1 MTLQFEREALA
12 DLAREAGRL
21 AQAARRSL
29 VREIK
34 PDGSVV
40 TNADREVEVFLRE
53 RLAQLQPG
61 SAVWGEEFGFAE
73 DGPGGVWLVD
83 PVDGTTNFSLGS
95 PLWGVSIA
103 FYHAGEVLA
112 GAVALPDLGETY
124 SCIAGGGVDLDGSTL
139 LPLASGPIDSGSP
152 VSVSDSP
159 MKRHPRQPWPGKLR
173 CGGAVCV
180 DGCFVASG
188 RLRGLV
194 GMREKLYDIAAV
206 ALFVTELGGIVRYA
220 DGRPLRF
227 EDIADDSP
235 IADAWLL
242 FPAESGFVLDTAE

>member
-61 SAVWGEEFGFAE
+61 SAVWGEELGFAE

>member
-1 MTLQFEREALA
+1 MNLQFEREALA

-61 SAVWGEEFGFAE
+61 SAVWGEELGFAE

-124 SCIAGGGVDLDGSTL
+124 SCIAGGGVDLDGRTL

>member
-12 DLAREAGRL
+12 DLAREAGRM
-21 AQAARRSL
+21 AQTARRAL

-40 TNADREVEVFLRE
+40 TNADREVEAFLRE

-61 SAVWGEEFGFAE
+61 SDVWGEEFGFAE

-124 SCIAGGGVDLDGSTL
+124 SCIAGGGVDLDGRTL
-139 LPLASGPIDSGSP
+139 LPLAPGPIDSGSP
-152 VSVSDSP
+152 VSVSDAP
-159 MKRHPRQPWPGKLR
+159 MRRHPRQPWPGKLR

-206 ALFVTELGGIVRYA
+206 ALFVSDLGGIVRYA

>member
-29 VREIK
+29 VREVK

-124 SCIAGGGVDLDGSTL
+124 SCIAGGGVDLDGRTL

>member
-124 SCIAGGGVDLDGSTL
+124 SCIAGGGVDLDGRTL

>member
-21 AQAARRSL
+21 AQSARRSL

-124 SCIAGGGVDLDGSTL
+124 SCIAGGGVDLDGRTL

-227 EDIADDSP
+227 EDIADDRP

>member
-21 AQAARRSL
+21 AQSARRSL

-124 SCIAGGGVDLDGSTL
+124 SCIAGGGVDLDGRTL

-152 VSVSDSP
+152 ETALV
-159 MKRHPRQPWPGKLR
+159 RQTALR
-173 CGGAVCV
+173 RGGVRGWV
-180 DGCFVASG
+180 
-188 RLRGLV
+188 LRGLGSFARAGGHARKAV
-194 GMREKLYDIAAV
+194 RHRRRGPVRHGTGRYRALRRRPPAAV
-206 ALFVTELGGIVRYA
+206 RGHRR
-220 DGRPLRF
+220 RPPDR
-227 EDIADDSP
+227 
-235 IADAWLL
+235 
-242 FPAESGFVLDTAE
+242 

>member
-61 SAVWGEEFGFAE
+61 SAVWGEELGFAE

-124 SCIAGGGVDLDGSTL
+124 SCIAGGGVDLDGRTL

>member
-1 MTLQFEREALA
+1 MNLQFEREALA

-61 SAVWGEEFGFAE
+61 SAVWGEELGFAE

>member
-1 MTLQFEREALA
+1 MTLQFERQALA
-12 DLAREAGRL
+12 DLAREAGAL
-21 AQAARRSL
+21 AQMARHSL

-34 PDGSVV
+34 SDGSVV
-40 TNADREVEVFLRE
+40 TNADREVELFLRD
-53 RLAQLQPG
+53 RLARLQPG
-61 SAVWGEEFGFAE
+61 SAVWGEEFGYAE
-73 DGPGGVWLVD
+73 DGSGGLWLVD

-103 FYHAGEVLA
+103 LYHAGEVLA
-112 GAVALPDLGETY
+112 GTVCLPDLRETY
-124 SCIAGGGVDLDGSTL
+124 SCVAGTGVDLNEHPL
-139 LPLASGPIDSGSP
+139 LPLEPGPIDPSSP
-152 VSVSDSP
+152 VSVSDAP

-227 EDIADDSP
+227 EDIAEDSP

>member
-103 FYHAGEVLA
+103 LYHAGEVLA

-124 SCIAGGGVDLDGSTL
+124 SCIAGGGVDLDGRTL